1 MKWDQAGRPTRREMR
16 VRRRNRSWV
25 AGLGLMALLTACGG
39 SGGGGGTSSG
49 TGPAAGSS
57 PALPVAGSFDSTF
70 GIQGKVT
77 AVFPNGL
84 ENAATAMAI
93 QPDGKIILVGST
105 QNGSTYNF
113 ALARFNPDGSPDTS
127 FDGDGVVETGIVADH
142 DDFAY
147 AVARQSDGKIV
158 VAGSSVNASNQTV
171 FALARYNGD
180 GTLDVSF
187 GPGGL
192 PGIVRTSF
200 GAGIT
205 SVAKAVAIQSDGKI
219 VAAGT
224 AYDGSFQDFA
234 LARYNSDGTPD
245 TSFDLDGKLLT
256 DFSGGGDA
264 ANAMAIQSDG
274 KIVVVGQTYVTAT
287 FLDFAV
293 ARYNTDGGLDTG
305 FNRTG
310 KFTSRYGAFH
320 DAYNAVAIQS
330 DGKIVAA
337 GYTRTGVWDD
347 FAVTRFNSDGT
358 LDTSFGGSGTGTAV
372 TDIGGDTDL
381 TNALAIQAN
390 GEIVAAGRTSGAGGA
405 ASDDMAIVRY
415 RDDGTPDDT
424 FNGNGKLVLDL
435 SGNGDITTAL
445 AIQSDGKLVVAG
457 SSFNGFDSDFVA
469 VRLMP

>member
-1 MKWDQAGRPTRREMR
+1 MKLDQAGTPMRREIRAM
-16 VRRRNRSWV
+16 RRNRSWV
-25 AGLGLMALLTACGG
+25 ASLGLVALLTACGG
-39 SGGGGGTSSG
+39 GGGGGGTSGG

-57 PALPVAGSFDSTF
+57 PALPLAGTFDASF
-70 GIQGKVT
+70 GILGKAT
-77 AVFPNGL
+77 AVFPIGM

-127 FDGDGVVETGIVADH
+127 FDGDGVVETGIVTDH

-147 AVARQSDGKIV
+147 AVALQSDGKIV

-180 GTLDVSF
+180 GTLDASF

-200 GAGIT
+200 GVGIT

-219 VAAGT
+219 IAAGT

-234 LARYNSDGTPD
+234 LARYNGDGTLD
-245 TSFDLDGKLLT
+245 TSFDVDGKLLT

-293 ARYNTDGGLDTG
+293 ARYNTDGSLDTTFSG
-305 FNRTG
+305 TG
-310 KFTSRYGAFH
+310 KFTSSYGTFH
-320 DAYNAVAIQS
+320 DVYNAVAIQS

-337 GYTRTGVWDD
+337 GYTRSGVWDD

-358 LDTSFGGSGTGTAV
+358 PDTSFGGTGSGTAV
-372 TDIGGDTDL
+372 TDIGGNIDTA
-381 TNALAIQAN
+381 NAVAIQSD
-390 GEIVAAGRTSGAGGA
+390 GKIVVAGRTTTGGGA
-405 ASDDMAIVRY
+405 DTDDVAIVRY
-415 RDDGTPDDT
+415 RVDGTPDDT
-424 FNGNGKLVLDL
+424 FNNTGKLVLDL
-435 SGNGDITTAL
+435 SGHGDIATAL
-445 AIQSDGKLVVAG
+445 AIQADGKLVVAG
-457 SSFNGFDSDFVA
+457 SSFNGFDDDFVA